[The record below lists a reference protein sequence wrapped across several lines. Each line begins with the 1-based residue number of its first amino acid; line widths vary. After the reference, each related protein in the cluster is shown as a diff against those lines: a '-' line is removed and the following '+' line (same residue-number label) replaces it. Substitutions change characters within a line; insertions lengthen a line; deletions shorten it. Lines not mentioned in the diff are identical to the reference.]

1 MKTKYLFSVL
11 ILYMNYFIHGI
22 GASLL
27 SQQIVKEMLVVQW
40 GLGVDEKTIMQVT
53 AIAAALGLGRL
64 ISLPFAGPLSDK
76 LGRRISVLIGVAS
89 YTIFFVGIAF
99 SPNVTVAY
107 VAAVLGGI
115 ANSFLDTATYPAVAE
130 IIYAYTGI
138 ATMGI
143 KFFISISQLLMPFF
157 LGVCAGTSMSY
168 KMLPVVSGV
177 AIAILGVL
185 CIFVPLPTNAGS
197 GKSESFID
205 NLKNAHFSL
214 ESLALIFIGFT
225 STATFQLW
233 LNCAQVF
240 GKEIAGIPSEK
251 VSIMQT
257 YYSAGTMVALVVTS
271 FLIMKF
277 KQVRF
282 LVIYPA
288 ISAVMLVLVYMIKTP
303 VICYVGAFVIG
314 YAAAGGVLQMATA
327 TVNDLFPKIKGTI
340 TSLVMIASSLCNYT
354 ILSAASK
361 MTATNVILMNLVITV
376 IGILL
381 AVFVNLRYG
390 TLLEHADQS

>member
-1 MKTKYLFSVL
+1 MDKKYLPSAL

-22 GASLL
+22 GCSIL
-27 SQQIVKEMLVVQW
+27 SQQVVKETLIVQW
-40 GLGVDEKTIMQVT
+40 GVDDVMRVT

-89 YTIFFVGIAF
+89 YVIFFVGIAF
-99 SPNVTVAY
+99 SPNVQVAY

-130 IIYAYTGI
+130 IMYKYTGI

-143 KFFISISQLLMPFF
+143 KLFISVSQLLMPFF
-157 LGVCAGTSMSY
+157 LGIVAGTKMSY
-168 KMLPVVSGV
+168 LTLAIVSGIV
-177 AIAILGVL
+177 IAVLGVL
-185 CIFVPLPTNAGS
+185 AIFAPFPSSSQS
-197 GKSESFID
+197 GKSESFLD
-205 NLKNAHFSL
+205 NLKNANFSL
-214 ESLALIFIGFT
+214 ESIALILIGFT

-233 LNCAQVF
+233 LNCAQTF
-240 GKEIAGIPSEK
+240 GKEIAGIPSEI
-251 VSIMQT
+251 VSVMQT
-257 YYSAGTMVALVVTS
+257 YYSAGTLVALFVTS
-271 FLIMKF
+271 VLITKF

-288 ISAVMLVLVYMIKTP
+288 ISVVMLVFVYLLKTP
-303 VICYVGAFVIG
+303 MICYIGAFVIG
-314 YAAAGGVLQMATA
+314 YSAAGGVLQMATA

-361 MTATNVILMNLVITV
+361 MTAGNVIVMNIVITV
-376 IGILL
+376 IGVLL
-381 AVFVNLRYG
+381 ALFVNMRYG
-390 TLLEHADQS
+390 TLLKNTETSK

>member
-1 MKTKYLFSVL
+1 MDKKYLPSAL
-11 ILYMNYFIHGI
+11 ILYLNYFIHGI
-22 GASLL
+22 GCSIL
-27 SQQIVKEMLVVQW
+27 SQQVVKEMLSEQW
-40 GLGVDEKTIMQVT
+40 GLNDVMAVT
-53 AIAAALGLGRL
+53 SIAAALGLGRL

-76 LGRRISVLIGVAS
+76 LGRRLSVLIGCAS
-89 YTIFFVGIAF
+89 YVIFFVGIAF
-99 SPNVTVAY
+99 SPNTTIAY

-130 IIYAYTGI
+130 IIYKYTGI

-143 KFFISISQLLMPFF
+143 KFFISVAQLLMPFF
-157 LGVCAGTSMSY
+157 LGVAAGSSMSY
-168 KMLPVVSGV
+168 LMLPLV
-177 AIAILGVL
+177 AGIVIAVLGVL
-185 CIFVPLPTNAGS
+185 AIFAPFPAASES

-205 NLKNAHFSL
+205 NLKNAHFSI
-214 ESLALIFIGFT
+214 ESVALILIGFT

-233 LNCAQVF
+233 LNCAQTF
-240 GKEIAGIPSEK
+240 GKDVAGIASES

-271 FLIMKF
+271 LLITKF

-288 ISAVMLVLVYMIKTP
+288 ISAVMLVLVYLIKSPT
-303 VICYVGAFVIG
+303 ICYIGAFVIG

-327 TVNDLFPKIKGTI
+327 VVNDLFPKIKGTI

-354 ILSAASK
+354 ILTAAAK
-361 MTATNVILMNLVITV
+361 MTASGVIVMNIAITI
-376 IGILL
+376 IGVLL
-381 AVFVNLRYG
+381 AVYVNARYG
-390 TLLEHADQS
+390 VLLKNAEEAAK

>member
-1 MKTKYLFSVL
+1 MNKKYLPSAI
-11 ILYMNYFIHGI
+11 ILYLNYFIHGI
-22 GASLL
+22 GCSILG
-27 SQQIVKEMLVVQW
+27 QQAVKEMLVQQW
-40 GLGVDEKTIMQVT
+40 GMSDVMTVT

-76 LGRRISVLIGVAS
+76 LGRRVSVVIGCFS
-89 YTIFFVGIAF
+89 YVIFFVGIAF
-99 SPNVTVAY
+99 SPNVMVAY
-107 VAAVLGGI
+107 IAAILGGI

-130 IIYAYTGI
+130 IINKYTGI

-143 KFFISISQLLMPFF
+143 KFFISVAQLLMPFF
-157 LGVCAGTSMSY
+157 LGCVAGSSLSY
-168 KMLPVVSGV
+168 LMLPVVAGV

-185 CIFVPLPTNAGS
+185 AIFAPFPTIAGT
-197 GKSESFID
+197 GKQESFIA
-205 NLKNAHFSL
+205 NLKNAHFTV
-214 ESLALIFIGFT
+214 ESVALILIGFT

-233 LNCAQVF
+233 LNCAQTF
-240 GKEIAGIPSEK
+240 GKEIAGIPSES
-251 VSIMQT
+251 VSVMQT

-271 FLIMKF
+271 LLITKF

-288 ISAVMLVLVYMIKTP
+288 ISVVMLILVYMIKTP
-303 VICYVGAFVIG
+303 MICYVGAFVIG

-361 MTATNVILMNLVITV
+361 MSATSVIIMNLVITI
-376 IGILL
+376 IGVLL
-381 AVFVNLRYG
+381 ALFVNTRYNK
-390 TLLEHADQS
+390 LVESVDK

>member
-1 MKTKYLFSVL
+1 MDKKYLPSAL
-11 ILYMNYFIHGI
+11 ILYLNYFIHGI
-22 GASLL
+22 GCSIL
-27 SQQIVKEMLVVQW
+27 SQQVVKELLAEQW
-40 GLGVDEKTIMQVT
+40 GIGDVMAVT
-53 AIAAALGLGRL
+53 SVAAALGLGRL

-89 YTIFFVGIAF
+89 YAIFFVGIAF
-99 SPNVTVAY
+99 SPNMAVAY

-130 IIYAYTGI
+130 IMYKYTGI

-143 KFFISISQLLMPFF
+143 KFFISIAQLLMPFF
-157 LGVCAGTSMSY
+157 LGMVAGSAMSY
-168 KMLPVVSGV
+168 LMLPLVAAVVIV
-177 AIAILGVL
+177 ILCVLAIFA
-185 CIFVPLPTNAGS
+185 PLPAAPES
-197 GKSESFID
+197 GKKESLIE
-205 NLKNAHFSL
+205 NIKNAHFSV
-214 ESLALIFIGFT
+214 ESVALILIGFT

-233 LNCAQVF
+233 LNCAQTF
-240 GKEIAGIPSEK
+240 GKEIAGIPSET

-257 YYSAGTMVALVVTS
+257 YYSAGTMVALIVTS
-271 FLIMKF
+271 FLITKF

-288 ISAVMLVLVYMIKTP
+288 ISVIMLALVYMIKSPT
-303 VICYVGAFVIG
+303 ICYVGAFVIG

-354 ILSAASK
+354 ILSAAAK
-361 MTATNVILMNLVITV
+361 MTATNVIVMNIVITV
-376 IGILL
+376 IGVLL
-381 AVFVNLRYG
+381 AVFVNVRYG
-390 TLLEHADQS
+390 TLLKNAEQAE

>member
-1 MKTKYLFSVL
+1 MNKKYLPSAI
-11 ILYMNYFIHGI
+11 ILYLNYFIHGI
-22 GASLL
+22 GCSIL
-27 SQQIVKEMLVVQW
+27 SQQVVKEMLAKQW
-40 GLGVDEKTIMQVT
+40 GMADVMSVT

-76 LGRRISVLIGVAS
+76 LGRRISVVIGCFS
-89 YTIFFVGIAF
+89 YVIFFVGIAF
-99 SPNVTVAY
+99 SPNVMVAY
-107 VAAVLGGI
+107 VAAILGGI

-130 IIYAYTGI
+130 IINKYTGI

-143 KFFISISQLLMPFF
+143 KFFISVAQLLMPFF
-157 LGVCAGTSMSY
+157 LGCVAGSALSY
-168 KMLPVVSGV
+168 LMLPVIGGI

-185 CIFVPLPTNAGS
+185 AIFAPFPTIAGT
-197 GKSESFID
+197 GKQESFIS
-205 NLKNAHFSL
+205 NLKNAHFSI
-214 ESLALIFIGFT
+214 ESVALIFIGFT

-233 LNCAQVF
+233 LNCAQTF
-240 GKEIAGIPSEK
+240 GKEIAGIPSES
-251 VSIMQT
+251 VSVMQT

-271 FLIMKF
+271 LLITKF

-288 ISAVMLVLVYMIKTP
+288 ISVVMLILVYMIKTP
-303 VICYVGAFVIG
+303 MICYVGAFVIG

-361 MTATNVILMNLVITV
+361 MTATGVIMMNLVITI
-376 IGILL
+376 IGVLL
-381 AVFVNLRYG
+381 ALFVNVRYNK
-390 TLLEHADQS
+390 LLANVDDK

>member
-1 MKTKYLFSVL
+1 MDKKYLPSAL
-11 ILYMNYFIHGI
+11 ILYLNYFIHGI
-22 GASLL
+22 GCSIL
-27 SQQIVKEMLVVQW
+27 SQQVVKELLAEQW
-40 GLGVDEKTIMQVT
+40 GIGDVMSVT
-53 AIAAALGLGRL
+53 SVAAALGLGRL

-89 YTIFFVGIAF
+89 YAIFFVGIAF
-99 SPNVTVAY
+99 SPNMAVAY

-130 IIYAYTGI
+130 IMYKYTGI

-143 KFFISISQLLMPFF
+143 KFFISIAQLLMPFF
-157 LGVCAGTSMSY
+157 LGMVAGSAMSY
-168 KMLPVVSGV
+168 LMLPLVAAVVIV
-177 AIAILGVL
+177 ILGVL
-185 CIFVPLPTNAGS
+185 AIFAPLPAASES
-197 GKSESFID
+197 GKKESLIE
-205 NLKNAHFSL
+205 NIKNAHFSV
-214 ESLALIFIGFT
+214 ESVALILIGFT

-233 LNCAQVF
+233 LNCAQTF
-240 GKEIAGIPSEK
+240 GKEIAGIPSET

-257 YYSAGTMVALVVTS
+257 YYSAGTMVALIVTS
-271 FLIMKF
+271 FLITKF

-288 ISAVMLVLVYMIKTP
+288 ISVIMLALVYMIKSPT
-303 VICYVGAFVIG
+303 ICYVGAFVIG

-354 ILSAASK
+354 ILSAAAK
-361 MTATNVILMNLVITV
+361 MTATNVIVMNIVITV
-376 IGILL
+376 IGVLL
-381 AVFVNLRYG
+381 AVFVNVRYG
-390 TLLEHADQS
+390 TLLKNAEQAE

>member
-1 MKTKYLFSVL
+1 MDKKYLPSAL
-11 ILYMNYFIHGI
+11 ILYLNYFIHGI
-22 GASLL
+22 GCSFL
-27 SQQIVKEMLVVQW
+27 SQQVVKELLAEQW
-40 GLGVDEKTIMQVT
+40 GIGDVMAVT
-53 AIAAALGLGRL
+53 SVAAALGLGRL

-89 YTIFFVGIAF
+89 YAIFFVGIAF
-99 SPNVTVAY
+99 SPNMAVAY

-130 IIYAYTGI
+130 IMYKYTGI

-143 KFFISISQLLMPFF
+143 KFFISIAQLLMPFF
-157 LGVCAGTSMSY
+157 LGMVAGSAMSY
-168 KMLPVVSGV
+168 LMLPLVAAVVIV
-177 AIAILGVL
+177 ILGVL
-185 CIFVPLPTNAGS
+185 AIFAPLPAASES
-197 GKSESFID
+197 GKKESLIE
-205 NLKNAHFSL
+205 NIKNAHFSV
-214 ESLALIFIGFT
+214 ESVALILIGFT

-233 LNCAQVF
+233 LNCAQTF
-240 GKEIAGIPSEK
+240 GKEIAGIPSET

-257 YYSAGTMVALVVTS
+257 YYSAGTMVALIVTS
-271 FLIMKF
+271 FLITKF

-288 ISAVMLVLVYMIKTP
+288 ISVIMLALVYMIKSPT
-303 VICYVGAFVIG
+303 ICYVGAFVIG

-354 ILSAASK
+354 ILSAAAK
-361 MTATNVILMNLVITV
+361 MTATNVIVMNIVITV
-376 IGILL
+376 IGVLL
-381 AVFVNLRYG
+381 AVFVNVRYG
-390 TLLEHADQS
+390 TLLKNAEQAE

>member
-1 MKTKYLFSVL
+1 MNKKYIPSAL

-22 GASLL
+22 GCSIL
-27 SQQIVKEMLVVQW
+27 SQQVVKELLAEQW
-40 GLGVDEKTIMQVT
+40 GMSDVMAVT

-89 YTIFFVGIAF
+89 YVIFFVGIAF
-99 SPNVTVAY
+99 SPNTQIAY
-107 VAAVLGGI
+107 IAAVLGGI

-130 IIYAYTGI
+130 IIYKYTGI

-143 KFFISISQLLMPFF
+143 KFFISVAQLLMPFF
-157 LGVCAGTSMSY
+157 LGVCAGTQMSY
-168 KMLPVVSGV
+168 LTLPLVAGI

-185 CIFVPLPTNAGS
+185 AIFAPLPAISES
-197 GKSESFID
+197 GKKESFLD
-205 NLKNAHFSL
+205 NLKNAHFSV
-214 ESLALIFIGFT
+214 ESVALILIGFT

-233 LNCAQVF
+233 LNCAQTF
-240 GKEIAGIPSEK
+240 GTEVAGIASDN
-251 VSIMQT
+251 VSMMQT

-271 FLIMKF
+271 LLITKF

-288 ISAVMLVLVYMIKTP
+288 ISTVMLVLVYLIKTP
-303 VICYVGAFVIG
+303 QICWIGAFVIG

-354 ILSAASK
+354 ILSAASR
-361 MTATNVILMNLVITV
+361 MSATAVIVMNIVITV
-376 IGILL
+376 IGVVL
-381 AVFVNLRYG
+381 ALYVNARYG
-390 TLLEHADQS
+390 TLLKNTENQ